1 MPTRE
6 DEIKIGYGT
15 EENGF
20 FIGEDKIGDF
30 MEVDGTKREI
40 DMEEVKELADNDENV
55 KKVLEK
61 AQEIELSMPQFVLDM
76 RELGNGYKEVEK
88 E

>member
-20 FIGEDKIGDF
+20 FIGKDKVGLFIEANGP
-30 MEVDGTKREI
+30 KRKVEAS
-40 DMEEVKELADNDENV
+40 ELKELAEDEDV
-55 KKVLEK
+55 KKM
-61 AQEIELSMPQFVLDM
+61 IEATHNIEMDMPQFIMDM
-76 RELGNGYKEVEK
+76 EELGNGYKEAE